1 MRVTVLPT
9 AAEASSSVPCA
20 SVMVMAEAASR
31 LPAPS
36 MTLCSE
42 VNTCAIS
49 SMSRRALDSFSSRPS
64 AMSCP
69 SRPMALNT
77 EPAVVRAS
85 ATFSRIVV
93 LICSCTAVLALPVIL
108 GAMAFFFSFS

>member
-1 MRVTVLPT
+1 
-9 AAEASSSVPCA
+9 
-20 SVMVMAEAASR
+20 
-31 LPAPS
+31 
-36 MTLCSE
+36 
-42 VNTCAIS
+42 
-49 SMSRRALDSFSSRPS
+49 
-64 AMSCP
+64 MSCP